1 MIIKCCE
8 NDGELEFSKKEGLF
22 LSAGKEYFRVTIR
35 SKHLISFTD
44 VYAFDPFDSNLVRFF
59 ENLAENW
66 KGFDGEKKWSSLEG
80 EFSLDCTSDNLGHFA
95 LEATI
100 RNNEDTR
107 YARKTIFIESGQLE
121 NISLEAKDFFNT
133 RNYEQ

>member
-1 MIIKCCE
+1 M
-8 NDGELEFSKKEGLF
+8 
-22 LSAGKEYFRVTIR
+22 
-35 SKHLISFTD
+35 SFTD
-44 VYAFDPFDSNLVRFF
+44 VYAFDPFDVNLVRFF
-59 ENLAENW
+59 EDLAENW

-80 EFSLDCTSDNLGHFA
+80 EFGLDCTSDNLGHFA

-133 RNYEQ
+133 KNYEQ